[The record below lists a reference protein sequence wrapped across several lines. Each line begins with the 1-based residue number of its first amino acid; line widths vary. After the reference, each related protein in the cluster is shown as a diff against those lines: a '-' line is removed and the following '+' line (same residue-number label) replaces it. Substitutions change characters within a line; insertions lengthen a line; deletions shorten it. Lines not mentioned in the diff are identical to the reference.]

1 MAFTQ
6 VSLIEAP
13 GSAKVGQTV
22 HFKITVDNIAG
33 FDLVALPY
41 FVPSVGTSFPIG
53 GGETILIGG
62 SFVYE
67 TDWVIPP
74 TSASR
79 ITVNIKIYV
88 WDGTMWA
95 SDAVSSHTISVEA
108 VIPSNW
114 YRTGNV
120 ITLAVARTSPSVANW
135 YRTGNVI
142 TLAVARTQP
151 TVSNWY
157 RTGNVITLAV
167 ARTQPTV
174 SNWYRT
180 GNVVTLNVKRS
191 VVPPPPPAGVN
202 IVPLVVGAGVVLGAV
217 ILASQPKARAKIVST
232 GRSVYSKVKEVYK
245 K

>member
-33 FDLVALPY
+33 FALVALPY

-157 RTGNVITLAV
+157 RTGNV
-167 ARTQPTV
+167 
-174 SNWYRT
+174 
-180 GNVVTLNVKRS
+180 VTLNVKRS

-217 ILASQPKARAKIVST
+217 ILASQPKARAKVASA